1 MYELMKISDCCY
13 YINCPSKMG
22 IYVRENGD
30 AYLVDSGNDKDAG
43 KKAKK
48 LLDAEGWN
56 LKGILVTHA
65 HADHTGG
72 AGYLQTQTGCK
83 VFAGGIEGAFAVSPI
98 LMPVSLYGG
107 NPWKELCHKDMVAK
121 PCIVSDFDDPEF
133 PEEIEVIDLGGH
145 SPEQVGYKMPDE
157 TVFIADALCTER
169 TLDKYVIVYMFDIER
184 HLQTLDKLESMNA
197 KHFVPSHCDVS
208 NEINDLV
215 RYNRDKVLA
224 IGDTLLELCREP
236 KKFEDLLDAVF
247 KHYELRMTYEQHE
260 LVGSTLKS
268 YLTYL
273 EKLGKLSIELEGNY
287 LMYQSLV

>member
-1 MYELMKISDCCY
+1 MYELVKISDCCY

-48 LLDAEGWN
+48 ILDAEGWK

-65 HADHTGG
+65 HGDHIGG
-72 AGYLQTQTGCK
+72 CAYLQTQTGCK
-83 VFAGGIEGAFAVSPI
+83 VFAGGIEGAFTAAPV

-107 NPWKELCHKDMVAK
+107 NPWKKLCHKDMIAK
-121 PCIVSDFDDPEF
+121 SSKVSGFDDPDF
-133 PEEIEVIDLGGH
+133 PREIEVIDLAGH
-145 SPEQVGYKMPDE
+145 SPQQAGYKMPDG

-169 TLDKYVIVYMFDIER
+169 TLDKYVIVYMFDIEK
-184 HLQTLDKLESMNA
+184 HLQTLDKLEMMDGTM
-197 KHFVPSHCDVS
+197 FVASHCDVS
-208 NEINDLV
+208 NEIGKLV

-224 IGDTLLELCREP
+224 IGETLLNLCKEP
-236 KKFEDLLDAVF
+236 KCFEDLLDSVF
-247 KHYELRMTYEQHE
+247 KHYNLRMTYEQHE
-260 LVGSTLKS
+260 LVGSTVKS

-273 EKLGKLSIELEGNY
+273 EKQGKIQIELDGNY
-287 LMYQSLV
+287 LIYTTI